1 MANYE
6 SEAKLEDRMI
16 DQLKNQGYEFLIIK
30 HFCYNVVKKMLGV

>member
-16 DQLKNQGYEFLIIK
+16 YQLRRQW
-30 HFCYNVVKKMLGV
+30 YNYVEINDV

>member
-16 DQLKNQGYEFLIIK
+16 DQLRRRCYSYIEYVCLIFNHI
-30 HFCYNVVKKMLGV
+30 LLL

>member
-16 DQLKNQGYEFLIIK
+16 DQLRNQGYEFLIIK
-30 HFCYNVVKKMLGV
+30 HFCVIML